1 MAQIANR
8 EKIERI
14 LERIAYQLAENYC
27 HHKHITFVG
36 VKESGFVL
44 AQEVEN
50 YLKPILY
57 IPTEV
62 ISLEIDKKN
71 PLTSEIKLSKN
82 IDAKNTAIILV
93 DDVINSGQTLFY
105 ALKPFFDMKIDS
117 LDTLILVERKHKRFP
132 IIADYV
138 GFSLNTTMLEKIEV
152 KVKGGKISSIE
163 LV

>member
-8 EKIERI
+8 EQIERI
-14 LERIAYQLAENYC
+14 LDRIAYQLAENYC
-27 HHKHITFVG
+27 HHQHITFVG

-44 AQEVEN
+44 AQEVER
-50 YLKPILY
+50 YLKPILQ

-71 PLTSEIKLSKN
+71 PQTSTIKLSKN
-82 IDAKNTAIILV
+82 VAEKNTAIILV
-93 DDVINSGQTLFY
+93 DDVINSGKTLFY

-117 LDTLILVERKHKRFP
+117 LHTLILVERKHKRFP
-132 IIADYV
+132 IVADYV
-138 GFSLNTTMLEKIEV
+138 GISLNTTMLEKIEV
-152 KVKGGKISSIE
+152 KVKGNKISSIE